1 MNESVIETL
10 TALTAINS
18 PSGNADRAIAY
29 VQQTV
34 EAYGYNTQLTRNGGL
49 LIEVKGDDD
58 TEKNVLR
65 RM

>member
-34 EAYGYNTQLTRNGGL
+34 RLMVITHS
-49 LIEVKGDDD
+49 
-58 TEKNVLR
+58 
-65 RM
+65 